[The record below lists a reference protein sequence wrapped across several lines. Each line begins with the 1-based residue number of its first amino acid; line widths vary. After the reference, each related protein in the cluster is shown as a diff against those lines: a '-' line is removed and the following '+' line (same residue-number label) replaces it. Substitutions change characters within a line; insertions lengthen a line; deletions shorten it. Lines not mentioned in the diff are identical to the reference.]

1 VDRLKGCRQAVAGS
15 PEETRFRLID
25 LRRACFDNGA
35 KCAATMATIG
45 QQRAIGASHHGLSG
59 MLLFDVLVA
68 AHIITGTVGLIA
80 LWVPVVARKGSA
92 RHRAW
97 GQLFSHALLVT
108 GVIAV
113 GISLCTLYAPLET
126 HPFSDDARH
135 VRAVFGW
142 MMLYLSV
149 LTVML
154 VSYGRW
160 CVRNR
165 NAHQRNRTPM
175 NFMLQGLT
183 LVTAVNCAWQGW
195 LVGEPLLPAMAI
207 VGIAAAV
214 LNTRYILSNEP
225 EQKAWLIH
233 HSRGLVGAGIS
244 VYTAFL
250 AFGAVNTMPALAF
263 SPLVW
268 ATPTV
273 LGVTYLLY
281 HQFRLH
287 PPLRRRRGAA

>member
-1 VDRLKGCRQAVAGS
+1 MGWPQAVGS
-15 PEETRFRLID
+15 ALEGTRFGLID
-25 LRRACFDNGA
+25 LRRGYFDNGA
-35 KCAATMATIG
+35 HCAATMATISRG
-45 QQRAIGASHHGLSG
+45 PVISASHHGLSG

-80 LWVPVVARKGSA
+80 LWVPVVGRKGSV

-97 GQLFSHALLVT
+97 GQLFSYALLAT

-149 LTVML
+149 LTIML

-165 NAHQRNRTPM
+165 NAHQRNRTPL
-175 NFMLQGLT
+175 NFTLQALT

-195 LVGEPLLPAMAI
+195 LIGEPLLPAMAI
-207 VGIAAAV
+207 VGVAAAV
-214 LNTRYILSNEP
+214 LNTRYILSSRP

-287 PPLRRRRGAA
+287 PPLRRRGAA